1 MQNQYVALYDYVGRT
16 PEDLTVRAGDK
27 LQVLNKNR
35 VGWWFA
41 RALTGISADER
52 GYIPANHVAPVDS
65 IEAEPWYFPDTQ
77 RADAEKMLL
86 AEGNSQG
93 TFLIRQCGSDKG
105 HFALSGKLQP
115 PLSTQPVGHFSKLA
129 GSWESQ
135 TLQTDPTEWCV
146 QCLTKEFKTVK
157 DLVEEYHSVVAGGFP
172 VLLGKP
178 CAKLGAPATHGLSY
192 NTVDQWEIPR
202 NSITQGRKLGEG
214 NFGEVYEGL
223 WNGISRV
230 AVKSLRPGSME
241 IKDMVREAQ
250 LMKRLHH
257 DKLIQ
262 LYAVCTMEE
271 PVLIVTEFM
280 KHGSLLDYL
289 KKDMGKSLSLS
300 DQINMA
306 TQVASGMAYLEEQ
319 NYIHRDLAARNVLVG
334 ENNTC
339 KVADFG
345 LARVFKNENEVYAA
359 RPGCLFPVKWTALEG
374 LMYNEFSIKSDVWS
388 FGILLYEIITF
399 GLEPYPGIHNFKM
412 MELLLQGYRMPR
424 PPNCPSICI
433 ES

>member
-1 MQNQYVALYDYVGRT
+1 MNHTRSQYVALYDYVSRT
-16 PEDLTVRAGDK
+16 PEDLTIRAGDK
-27 LQVLNKNR
+27 LQVLDTER
-35 VGWWFA
+35 EGWWFA

-52 GYIPANHVAPVDS
+52 GYIPANRVAPVDS

-105 HFALSGKLQP
+105 HFALSVLDRGKVRHYKLIQQNGRV
-115 PLSTQPVGHFSKLA
+115 LS
-129 GSWESQ
+129 
-135 TLQTDPTEWCV
+135 
-146 QCLTKEFKTVK
+146 LTKEFKTLK
-157 DLVEEYHSVVAGGFP
+157 DLVEYHSLEADGFAVP
-172 VLLGKP
+172 LGKP
-178 CAKLGAPATHGLSY
+178 CAKLEAPATHGLSY
-192 NTVDQWEIPR
+192 NTVDEWEIPR
-202 NSITQGRKLGEG
+202 KGS
-214 NFGEVYEGL
+214 FGEVYEGL
-223 WNGISRV
+223 WNGISLV

-257 DKLIQ
+257 NKLIQ

-334 ENNTC
+334 MHNY
-339 KVADFG
+339 
-345 LARVFKNENEVYAA
+345 EV
-359 RPGCLFPVKWTALEG
+359 V
-374 LMYNEFSIKSDVWS
+374 
-388 FGILLYEIITF
+388 
-399 GLEPYPGIHNFKM
+399 
-412 MELLLQGYRMPR
+412 ELLLQGTECLVHQTAPL
-424 PPNCPSICI
+424 SV
-433 ES
+433 